1 MPTGTPRVAAHK
13 APRRQVSARRRA
25 MALERL
31 QSVQRTGGGETAGR
45 AQPGAQEKPVAL
57 DQGHEHR
64 EYPRPE
70 PPNRGHG
77 RDLAHSAAHRVSS
90 SRRTTRL
97 SASEAALGNCWRS
110 KGARRRSTQASAW
123 CCWAQ
128 AVAATPGAWRTT
140 AARAWWRSKDR
151 VTERLASFL
160 GSTKPSRQPGNS
172 VDVEDSSTHTASS
185 KARAVDNS
193 GSKDV
198 EGAAVAANF
207 ASVCGKWCS
216 TKWVVRATGRVPRA
230 FWKSAAFR
238 LALRTAV

>member
-1 MPTGTPRVAAHK
+1 
-13 APRRQVSARRRA
+13 
-25 MALERL
+25 
-31 QSVQRTGGGETAGR
+31 
-45 AQPGAQEKPVAL
+45 
-57 DQGHEHR
+57 
-64 EYPRPE
+64 
-70 PPNRGHG
+70 
-77 RDLAHSAAHRVSS
+77 
-90 SRRTTRL
+90 
-97 SASEAALGNCWRS
+97 
-110 KGARRRSTQASAW
+110 
-123 CCWAQ
+123 
-128 AVAATPGAWRTT
+128 VAATPGAWRTT